1 MHIVTDT
8 PTTTIERSL
17 SDRRRGMRMAQHRPV
32 KVFDPSSSKYVGGHT
47 QDVSPTGLRLELP
60 VSSPLLPG
68 RLVHVHVGVSEGAQ
82 GLAQRSG
89 MIPARV
95 VWIDR
100 SAGGA
105 SMTAGFELVARV
117 SMMDAA

>member
-1 MHIVTDT
+1 MRIVTESST
-8 PTTTIERSL
+8 LTIDRPR
-17 SDRRRGMRMAQHRPV
+17 SDRRRGMRLVQNRPV
-32 KVFDPSSSKYVGGHT
+32 KIYDPSSARYVAGRT
-47 QDVSPTGLRLELP
+47 QDVSPSGLRLELP

-68 RLVHVHVGVSEGAQ
+68 RLVHVHVGVSAGAQ

-100 SAGGA
+100 SSGDG

-117 SMMDAA
+117 AVMDAA